1 MTVPVPVALCD
12 PRPGT
17 VVELEPGGRLAVTF
31 RPRIGASRW
40 QVTDADSRLVPL
52 ADGGHE
58 FQFLLFGG
66 LQRPTRLRFERRHP
80 ERDMAHEVCELT
92 VVPVTGGVSAAGRTP
107 TTAAPRTASA

>member
-1 MTVPVPVALCD
+1 MTVPAPVALCD

-17 VVELEPGGRLAVTF
+17 VVELEPGGRLAVSF

-58 FQFLLFGG
+58 FQFLLFRG
-66 LQRPTRLRFERRHP
+66 LERPTRLRFERRHP
-80 ERDMAHEVCELT
+80 EREMAHEVCELT
-92 VVPVTGGVSAAGRTP
+92 VVPVSAAAGRTP
-107 TTAAPRTASA
+107 TTAAPRTA